1 MRFVP
6 TIQQLTWEALMRPAL
21 PNKVLQLQTGWLFV
35 NLFQE
40 IQLEFYGKT
49 TK

>member
-6 TIQQLTWEALMRPAL
+6 TIQQLTWEALMHPAL
-21 PNKVLQLQTGWLFV
+21 PSKVLQLQTGWLFA
-35 NLFQE
+35 NLTQG
-40 IQLEFYGKT
+40 IQLASYGKT